1 MSIICAADYNSDKP
15 CCNQPIWGND
25 LEKKCPKD
33 KPICTGYIADK
44 TWGNCVQ
51 KYKCI
56 TNKDGTTNCLI
67 SPDGKYNSLKEC
79 ELDCK
84 PKFSCDPISNTCK
97 YDQNGEFSNIIDCQK
112 KCKPKYKCDQN
123 NYVCVPDHNGNYQNI
138 SECSQECI
146 APLMIP
152 NQNIKQNYLDKEL
165 ANNTIINGSLNS
177 ETLRL
182 KSSSIEFVVYTI
194 LAITFISLI
203 GYYMVNNTNNTFTN
217 IVAIIISLLIV
228 FVISKYIYDNYNKPI
243 KI

>member
-1 MSIICAADYNSDKP
+1 
-15 CCNQPIWGND
+15 
-25 LEKKCPKD
+25 
-33 KPICTGYIADK
+33 
-44 TWGNCVQ
+44 
-51 KYKCI
+51 
-56 TNKDGTTNCLI
+56 
-67 SPDGKYNSLKEC
+67 
-79 ELDCK
+79 
-84 PKFSCDPISNTCK
+84 
-97 YDQNGEFSNIIDCQK
+97 
-112 KCKPKYKCDQN
+112 
-123 NYVCVPDHNGNYQNI
+123 
-138 SECSQECI
+138 
-146 APLMIP
+146 MIP

-203 GYYMVNNTNNTFTN
+203 GYYMVNNTNNTLTN